1 MNRVQIL
8 LADDHPLVCDGLR
21 ALLASQPDLEVV
33 GAVSDGRDAIRAT
46 RELHPDV
53 LIIDIAMPGLNGI
66 EAAERIHREHPEVR
80 IIMLSMHDSS
90 EHVYRAVKAG
100 ASGYLLKESAGREV
114 VDAIRSVRAG
124 KRYLSQRIAALP
136 ALEERLNARDEASP
150 VESLSPRERE
160 ILQLVVEGNASSQ
173 IATLVGLS
181 PKTVE
186 TYRSRMMQKLGLPDL
201 PALVKF
207 AIQHGL
213 TGIK

>member
-1 MNRVQIL
+1 MKRVQIL

-53 LIIDIAMPGLNGI
+53 LVIDIAMPGMNGI
-66 EAAERIHREHPEVR
+66 EAAERIHREHAGVR
-80 IIMLSMHDSS
+80 IIMLSMHDSA

-114 VDAIRSVRAG
+114 VEAIRTVHAG
-124 KRYLSQRIAALP
+124 KRYLSQRIAALS

-173 IATLVGLS
+173 IAALVGLS

-186 TYRSRMMQKLGLPDL
+186 TYRSRMMQKLGLPDV

-213 TGIK
+213 TSIK